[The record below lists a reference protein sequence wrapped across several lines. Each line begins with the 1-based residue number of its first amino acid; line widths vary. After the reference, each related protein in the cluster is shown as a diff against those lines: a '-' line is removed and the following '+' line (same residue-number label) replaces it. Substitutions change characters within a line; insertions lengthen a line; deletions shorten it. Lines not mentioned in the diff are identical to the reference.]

1 MAAYSQPYYRALLIP
16 DWRIDG
22 ASVWTAQSSYTQ
34 AGPHPGTPEPTQAT
48 RMTLEASGEY
58 EGTAA
63 SISLRVTKPGHAS
76 RTGAGANVIFLP
88 SGETLWRGWDRPSTV
103 VGQELLDTGATYDEQ
118 SRGPH
123 LATTSTGAVI
133 CAYHELEESGTAA
146 VYYVRTRTRAASTG
160 TWAAAV
166 TAYTGTSDWGQAVA
180 ASISNHAGPCL
191 LALPGGR
198 VLLFVTHEDVAANT
212 ATVRMFYSDDDG
224 ATWVLGSPTC
234 LPASVATNTYTIRR
248 LRAAYLD
255 GQILLLLWRFDPSSG
270 PSDVLL
276 QYASDDLGGSFRQV
290 SSTTNAGLPDVV
302 ATEGRLVVAYVPR
315 SGESKAGD
323 PCWSVLGSAWSPLD
337 EEYAATLGT
346 RIGTADAATFDG
358 NSNIS
363 QSAKL
368 CLCADERGILYAYWG
383 DTDLYGAMQDGT
395 LAATSGTWEPLGT
408 SSGQPIFDLAASD
421 YLREAACTFQRGR
434 VLLAASNTA
443 STATTDDY
451 LAVWYLGGYTTTE
464 LPASELAIP
473 WWIASSGSFA
483 NIPATWIPIELPQ
496 NTGWTAAGTASS
508 ETIGTSGTSW
518 SLNVQTAANTRY
530 YSIAPTASTA
540 GVMAT
545 WVAKAISGT
554 STEMQVTLIASG
566 GGAGADD
573 YQLHVYMDQ
582 AAISMYD
589 GATLRQSDTTAIG
602 SGWVQFLAAA
612 NSGKASVW
620 YRAYD
625 ADEEREWIAL
635 GTGETLTAQSLGTA
649 NLAQFG
655 TNTANGT
662 YQVEYLYFCHI
673 SGAPVGNSLAAGQT
687 NPNDLAGRPIG
698 SAPMYLHNGV
708 WVRATGGPAIG
719 TGAAGDGWT
728 IAPRYDYGVE
738 NLDPRISPSPRD
750 AWRSTQVASDEYVA
764 WQIDADG
771 DARLP
776 TDLVGV
782 HLERVTYPNW
792 VLQYYDGAT
801 WQNAASFSGALE
813 VAWTREAGSVMI
825 TYASG
830 GSSPWSGV
838 VREDEWVDGSF
849 QFDASSTSSDVRK
862 ITRNTGG
869 TVQSGGSPRV
879 PRLYCA
885 DVDNT
890 EGASGTGYI
899 WPPRISAVATLAA
912 TAYAQGLRLYAD
924 RAGTFAAPPEGYFG
938 VGACVVGSVYLLGFD
953 PDLGR
958 TRTRGANV
966 DVAAS
971 IDGRKRS
978 RVRGPSRR
986 RLSLSWEGVPTGE
999 LYGLAD
1005 RHVQSGGTGTPVV
1018 ALRHEVPNLLDGLY
1032 DHLDGGNVPIVYLPN
1047 VSGTTVATGGAVQTI
1062 TQGQLYGRIEGEI
1075 TLQTLPGR
1083 GRNEDDDEVIA
1094 VSLDI
1099 VEEV

>member
-76 RTGAGANVIFLP
+76 RTGAGANVIYLP

-103 VGQELLDTGATYDEQ
+103 VGQELLDTSATYDEQ

-123 LATTSTGAVI
+123 LVTTSTGAVI
-133 CAYHELEESGTAA
+133 CAYHELQESGSAA
-146 VYYVRTRTRAASTG
+146 AYYVRTRTRAASTG

-166 TAYTGTSDWGQAVA
+166 TAYTGTSDWGHAVA

-234 LPASVATNTYTIRR
+234 LPASIATNTYTIRR
-248 LRAAYLD
+248 IRAAYLD
-255 GQILLLLWRFDPSSG
+255 GQILLILWRFDPSSG

-337 EEYAATLGT
+337 EEYTATLGT

-408 SSGQPIFDLAASD
+408 SSGQPVFDLGAGD

-508 ETIGTSGTSW
+508 EAIGTSGTAW
-518 SLNVQTAANTRY
+518 ALNVQTSGNVRY
-530 YSIAPTASTA
+530 YSISPTASTA

-545 WVAKAISGT
+545 WVAKAISGV
-554 STEMQVTLIASG
+554 SFEMQVTLIASG
-566 GGAGADD
+566 GTAGADD
-573 YQLHVYMDQ
+573 YELIVYMDQ
-582 AAISMYD
+582 SVIAMYD

-620 YRAYD
+620 YREYD

-635 GTGETLTAQSLGTA
+635 GTGETLTAQSIGTT
-649 NLAQFG
+649 NLVRFG
-655 TNTANGT
+655 TNDTSADD
-662 YQVEYLYFCHI
+662 YQVEYLYFCHV

-764 WQIDADG
+764 WQLDTVDDAYT
-771 DARLP
+771 P
-776 TDLVGV
+776 TDLYGV
-782 HLERVTYPNW
+782 HLERINFGQALVEYHDGTTWQSMMTITAAVLVTYARE
-792 VLQYYDGAT
+792 GS
-801 WQNAASFSGALE
+801 SFIL
-813 VAWTREAGSVMI
+813 
-825 TYASG
+825 TYAATG
-830 GSSPWSGV
+830 YSGV
-838 VREDEWVDGSF
+838 LREDELVGGHL
-849 QFDASSTSSDVRK
+849 QLGTSSAATVRK
-862 ITRNTGG
+862 INRSTAGSIVSGNGQRRPRIFCDSVAGG
-869 TVQSGGSPRV
+869 DS
-879 PRLYCA
+879 
-885 DVDNT
+885 
-890 EGASGTGYI
+890 ASGTGYLWFPRATGI
-899 WPPRISAVATLAA
+899 ARLTSATVQATMEGIRIRPDDNATFSDPP
-912 TAYAQGLRLYAD
+912 D
-924 RAGTFAAPPEGYFG
+924 GYFEI
-938 VGACVVGSVYLLGFD
+938 GACVVGSLYVLGFN
-953 PDLGR
+953 PDLSR
-958 TRTRGANV
+958 TRTRSANV
-966 DVAAS
+966 DVVES
-971 IDGRKRS
+971 VDGRKRS

-1005 RHVQSGGTGTPVV
+1005 RTIGFTDQDTGQIA
-1018 ALRHEVPNLLDGLY
+1018 ALRHELPILLDGLY
-1032 DHLDGGNVPIVYLPN
+1032 DHLDGGNAPIVYLP
-1047 VSGTTVATGGAVQTI
+1047 SLADGIEDPTI
-1062 TQGQLYGRIEGEI
+1062 RQGQLYGRIEGEI